1 MYFLVTQFP
10 EFITSFFSRL
20 SLPSMGN
27 PPAAPSRNVRGSIPS
42 HAGRQAEASILDECL
57 SSAICLKHV
66 LILY

>member
-1 MYFLVTQFP
+1 MYFLVKQFP

-27 PPAAPSRNVRGSIPS
+27 PPAAPSRNVLGSIPS